1 MGDEP
6 VHEKT
11 SEETDFFSES
21 NWPKISV
28 RITVALSKPTQTIFN
43 PTKLIQKH
51 KTTFVKVK

>member
-11 SEETDFFSES
+11 SEETDFSES

-51 KTTFVKVK
+51 KTFVKVK